1 MKLLPLIIAALFL
14 AACSSSGKPK
24 AAAPSASTARNYQL
38 TDTEKIG
45 NALNLTFATSWRS
58 IQCSAAI
65 DGLKVGSGQGTSLA
79 GVAKMSIYVP
89 AKYDGRPARDFVIEC
104 SQF

>member
-1 MKLLPLIIAALFL
+1 MKLLTTLIAALL
-14 AACSSSGKPK
+14 VAACSSPGKQK
-24 AAAPSASTARNYQL
+24 APVASASTARNYQL
-38 TDTEKIG
+38 TDTEKVG
-45 NALNLTFATSWRS
+45 NALNLTFATPWRS

>member
-1 MKLLPLIIAALFL
+1 MKSLTLIIAALL
-14 AACSSSGKPK
+14 VAACSSSGTQKPP
-24 AAAPSASTARNYQL
+24 AAAASAARNYQL
-38 TDTEKIG
+38 TDTEKVG
-45 NALNLTFATSWRS
+45 NALYLTFATSWRS

>member
-1 MKLLPLIIAALFL
+1 MKSLTPLIAVLL
-14 AACSSSGKPK
+14 VAACSSSGTQKPP
-24 AAAPSASTARNYQL
+24 ASAASTARNYQL
-38 TDTEKIG
+38 TDTEKVG

-89 AKYDGRPARDFVIEC
+89 TKYDGRPARDFVIEC

>member
-1 MKLLPLIIAALFL
+1 MKLLSLIIAALFV

-24 AAAPSASTARNYQL
+24 PPAASASTARNYQL
-38 TDTEKIG
+38 TDTEKVG

>member
-1 MKLLPLIIAALFL
+1 MKLLPLIIAALFV

-24 AAAPSASTARNYQL
+24 APAASASNARNYQL
-38 TDTEKIG
+38 TDTEKVG
-45 NALNLTFATSWRS
+45 NALNLTFATPWRS